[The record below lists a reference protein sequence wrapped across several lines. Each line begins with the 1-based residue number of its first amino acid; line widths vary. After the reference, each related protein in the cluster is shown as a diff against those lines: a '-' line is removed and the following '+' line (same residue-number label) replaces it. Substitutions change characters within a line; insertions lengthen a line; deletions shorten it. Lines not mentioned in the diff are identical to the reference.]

1 MSSSMLSANSPF
13 GLAVLQTQV
22 QPSSVQFLGLLS
34 QDSDLRVSVY
44 KVKKDDQVCLMKVF
58 RGQNNP
64 KTSDS
69 DEEPCLF
76 LREFKEY
83 KLLKQRGFCDRGV
96 VPDFYGIIREIDVLL
111 WPFLSP
117 FVNDKFRP
125 DAVFIEYIPNAEP
138 CQISNFSE
146 HNLARFAQVLS
157 EFHQMELLHGDSLP
171 RNMLVVK
178 QEPRD
183 RIVWIDFDC
192 SQIVQRGKC
201 QDYTETKFIQEEE
214 LMTEFV
220 EFLLTKT
227 MADESA
233 APEFW
238 LYGYGQDHRGT
249 PEAPGRVVT
258 LLERSYWEDLTDH
271 HHGSAPE
278 RVWGVAYRIRPDKVA
293 EVKSY
298 LDIREINGY
307 SIHYTPFQPAD
318 GSAPIRTLVYIGTP
332 DNDQFVGPQDPQAL
346 AEHIFKSRG
355 PSGLNKDY
363 LFGLDAALEKLSPE
377 SGDEHV
383 ADLARR
389 VRALEQAA

>member
-1 MSSSMLSANSPF
+1 MSSSKPSAKSPF
-13 GLAVLQTQV
+13 GTANLQTQV

-58 RGQNNP
+58 RGQGNP
-64 KTSDS
+64 KTSDP

-76 LREFKEY
+76 LREFKAY
-83 KLLKQRGFCDRGV
+83 KLLKEKGFCDRGV
-96 VPDFYGIIREIDVLL
+96 VPDFYGIAREIDVLL

-117 FVNDKFRP
+117 FVNDKFRS

-138 CQISNFSE
+138 CQISNFSD

-157 EFHQMELLHGDSLP
+157 EFHQMGLLHGDSLP

-214 LMTEFV
+214 LMTKFV

-293 EVKSY
+293 EVKEY

-346 AEHIFKSRG
+346 AEHIFRSRG
-355 PSGLNKDY
+355 PSGLNRDY

>member
-1 MSSSMLSANSPF
+1 MSSSKPSAKSPF
-13 GLAVLQTQV
+13 GTANLQTQV

-34 QDSDLRVSVY
+34 QDSDLRIS
-44 KVKKDDQVCLMKVF
+44 F
-58 RGQNNP
+58 RGQGNP
-64 KTSDS
+64 KTSDP

-76 LREFKEY
+76 LREFKAY
-83 KLLKQRGFCDRGV
+83 KLLKERGFCDRGV
-96 VPDFYGIIREIDVLL
+96 IPDFYGIAREIDVLL

-117 FVNDKFRP
+117 FVNDKFRS

-138 CQISNFSE
+138 CQISSFSE

-157 EFHQMELLHGDSLP
+157 EFHQMGLLHGDSLP

-214 LMTEFV
+214 LMTKFV
-220 EFLLTKT
+220 EFLTCVAPTTTTNDKQLTKT

-293 EVKSY
+293 EVKEY

-346 AEHIFKSRG
+346 AEHIFRSRG
-355 PSGLNKDY
+355 PSGLNRDY